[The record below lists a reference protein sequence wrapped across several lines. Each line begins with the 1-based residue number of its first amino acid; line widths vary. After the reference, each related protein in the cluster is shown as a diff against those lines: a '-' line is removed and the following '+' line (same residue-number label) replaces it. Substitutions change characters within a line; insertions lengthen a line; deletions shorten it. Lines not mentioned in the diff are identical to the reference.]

1 MGSIFANIFTPDA
14 EIDVVTYRHNNEYY
28 MKWIIENKTQRTV
41 IPMIGPIAPAHP
53 EYDIYLEPTQVNEC
67 GEPLELILHTPCGI
81 YNVYPTDL
89 YITDW
94 DNKQHFVENTPLA
107 TVVRKPPKKK
117 MTLKEIEKELG
128 YEIELTEEQK

>member
-1 MGSIFANIFTPDA
+1 MGSIFTNIFTPDA
-14 EIDVVTYRHNNEYY
+14 EIDVIFITMSICYY
-28 MKWIIENKTQRTV
+28 MKWIVENETQRTV

-53 EYDIYLEPTQVNEC
+53 EYDIYLGTYTGNEL
-67 GEPLELILHTPCGI
+67 GEPLELILYTPCGI
-81 YNVYPTDL
+81 YNVYSTDF

-94 DNKQHFVENTPLA
+94 ENRQHFVENTPLA

>member
-1 MGSIFANIFTPDA
+1 MGSMFTNIFTPDA
-14 EIDVVTYRHNNEYY
+14 TIDVTTYRCGDKYY
-28 MKWIIENKTQRTV
+28 MKWTIENKTMRTV
-41 IPMIGPIAPAHP
+41 IPMIGPIAPACSD
-53 EYDIYLEPTQVNEC
+53 YDVFLEPTQVNEC

-94 DNKQHFVENTPLA
+94 DDRQHFVENSPLA